1 MYFVSSRRAVQDSR
15 YRRVDWRQQIYFLI
29 ISINNNDSNIFTL
42 TLLPVFLFLQVLCLY
57 KALHSADV
65 SKDWPGDQLQ
75 PMVKFY
81 TARSLRLKTRP
92 VAR

>member
-29 ISINNNDSNIFTL
+29 ISINNIDSNIFL
-42 TLLPVFLFLQVLCLY
+42 FSRCFLFFYYCKLCLY
-57 KALHSADV
+57 KALRSADV

-92 VAR
+92 VAY